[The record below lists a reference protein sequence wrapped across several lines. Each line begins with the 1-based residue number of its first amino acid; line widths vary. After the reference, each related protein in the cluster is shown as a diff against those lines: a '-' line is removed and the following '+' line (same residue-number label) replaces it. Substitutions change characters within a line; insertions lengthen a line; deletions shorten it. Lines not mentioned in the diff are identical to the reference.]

1 MSITAQRYLA
11 VAVAVTLGLIGAIQL
26 GNPDT
31 LGITPRITAWLGIV
45 SVGLGIL
52 AGFLPNVRAT
62 TKDPKVVADRFAELS
77 DQDQRL
83 VIADL
88 EERRLA
94 RAGEVIPH
102 G

>member
-1 MSITAQRYLA
+1 VSITAQRYLA
-11 VAVAVTLGLIGAIQL
+11 VAVAVTLAVIGAIQL
-26 GNPDT
+26 GNPET

-62 TKDPKVVADRFAELS
+62 TKDPKVVADRFWEL
-77 DQDQRL
+77 DPRERQIAL
-83 VIADL
+83 ADL
-88 EERRLA
+88 EERRKA
-94 RAGEVIPH
+94 EEVAPH